1 MLILFSIQKKN
12 PPKRQ
17 ENFIAQMTFHT
28 TCFIHI
34 YYIWNEVCR
43 EEKKNHK
50 KEKWKS
56 HFRNNFSL
64 FYSFKKDPSMSKGK
78 CGVIISTFVART
90 LALKASSKTRKW
102 WNKIVHIH
110 KGVDDD
116 NDGGQRCTVGVW
128 GTKKKCIVVKNLIFT
143 HSSQTKGEKRKI
155 MRQWKFIIIPI
166 WLFVRWR
173 KKWPWKCNGCNF
185 LQFLSNG
192 DALNKF
198 ALKI

>member
-1 MLILFSIQKKN
+1 MKWS
-12 PPKRQ
+12 
-17 ENFIAQMTFHT
+17 
-28 TCFIHI
+28 
-34 YYIWNEVCR
+34 R

-56 HFRNNFSL
+56 HFRNNFSF

-116 NDGGQRCTVGVW
+116 NDGGQRCTSEGVRNEKKMYSSKKSHFHSQQSNKRRKKGKLW
-128 GTKKKCIVVKNLIFT
+128 GNENLL
-143 HSSQTKGEKRKI
+143 SSQ
-155 MRQWKFIIIPI
+155 FDCS
-166 WLFVRWR
+166 FADR
-173 KKWPWKCNGCNF
+173 KKWPWKCNGWNF
-185 LQFLSNG
+185 LQYLSNG
-192 DALNKF
+192 VALNKF